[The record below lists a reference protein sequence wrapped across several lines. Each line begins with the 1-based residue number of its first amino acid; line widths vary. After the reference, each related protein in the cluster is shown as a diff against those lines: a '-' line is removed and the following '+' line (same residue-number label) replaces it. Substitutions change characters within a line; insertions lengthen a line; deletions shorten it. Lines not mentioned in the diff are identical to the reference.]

1 MAQLWRMYKMDI
13 MLYLREFLV
22 GETAL
27 LEYICDKKDAVTP
40 SAISEDMHLS
50 RARTANILRTLREKG
65 YVEMEVDSADRRR
78 MNVTATPA
86 GENCLKGKHA
96 FLEDYFDKYVDVLG
110 EDNLRAHLSF
120 KGNGRQRK
128 QTACKVRNSGRKLS
142 SLLSPFGGRRK
153 MRRPPLLKANGR
165 HICAAHCIFLP
176 ELFM

>member
-1 MAQLWRMYKMDI
+1 MDKTQLRDALMAQLWRMYKMDI

-27 LEYICDKKDAVTP
+27 LEYICDKKGAVTP

-86 GENCLKGKHA
+86 GENYLKGKHA

-110 EDNLRAHLSF
+110 EDNISAL
-120 KGNGRQRK
+120 
-128 QTACKVRNSGRKLS
+128 T
-142 SLLSPFGGRRK
+142 SLLKVTADSESRLLAKYGTRGG
-153 MRRPPLLKANGR
+153 N
-165 HICAAHCIFLP
+165 
-176 ELFM
+176 

>member
-1 MAQLWRMYKMDI
+1 MDKTQLRDALMAQLWRMYKMDI

-96 FLEDYFDKYVDVLG
+96 FPIRISIVDVLG
-110 EDNLRAHLSF
+110 EDNISAL
-120 KGNGRQRK
+120 
-128 QTACKVRNSGRKLS
+128 T
-142 SLLSPFGGRRK
+142 SLLKVTADSESRLLAKYGTRGG
-153 MRRPPLLKANGR
+153 N
-165 HICAAHCIFLP
+165 
-176 ELFM
+176 